1 MPRIDPARRDA
12 LPAGTSLREYTL
24 ESVVGHGGFGIVYR
38 AQHGELGATV
48 AVKEYLPVELAM
60 REGECVRVRSDTDSS
75 IYQDGLRRFRDEARA
90 LMQFQNHQGIVS
102 CRDFFRANGTA
113 YMVMDYEDGPSLAEV
128 LATREAA
135 GRPFGQADLL
145 GVMVPLLDGL
155 ERVHE
160 AGLLHRDIKPSNILI
175 RRTDERPVLI
185 DFGAAKQDMAGRT
198 KSMAPY
204 TEGYA
209 AMEQVADSGALG
221 PWTDMYGVG
230 AVMWRIV
237 AGGKPPWQPL
247 HPTRVESRSHAVVG
261 ASEDPMP
268 TAAQL
273 GKGRF
278 TRSVLDGI
286 DGCLRLQEGRRIQ
299 NCRELLGALQAKRT
313 DPEDLPFGRRF
324 PVLNKFTRTRLRDV
338 LRTEWMPVRWRVL
351 FGWALARSVGL
362 ALPIRL
368 MRDLRPPEQILSR
381 GILAAVVD
389 RDSTAQY
396 CIGKQYSSGNEM
408 REDYI
413 EAVWWYRKAAKQ
425 GHEDAQCRLGD
436 LYCFGLGVSRDYTAA
451 AEWYRRA
458 AEQGH
463 REAQG
468 MLGGLYRMG
477 KGVAQDDGEATE
489 WFQRAANQ
497 GHEDAEYLLGLQ
509 LPHEL
514 AVEHNDTE
522 TEDSSPQK
530 VKQGSWQ
537 SQCRLAFLYL
547 RRLDVSHSRSEYFG
561 NIVKK
566 GCVEANYELGQ
577 TYYMGS
583 HVAKDHAEAA
593 EWYRR
598 AAELGHA
605 GAQHALGKYHC
616 SAIEW
621 QSRKNRMGVAEFSHT
636 PGRFRRTEYATDEA
650 WTSIPENQD
659 GYGEPKY
666 RETDDTALT
675 KWYRRAAEQGHMES
689 QARLAKI
696 YELGLYEVERDA
708 IESIKWYRR
717 AAEQGH
723 VDSQCYLG
731 FVYKSGTEVDKDYI
745 EAARWYRR
753 AAEQGDSGAQYSL
766 GSLYEENGESQD
778 YVEALKWYCRA
789 AEQGHRRAQDK
800 LLSLYQWREEV
811 ADDGKLVEWLQR
823 LADQGDR
830 RSQDKLADP
839 TLQAVKNYWKAAE
852 KGDLE
857 SQYNLANCYEAH
869 GRFSIYKNYVNAA
882 KWYRRAAEQGHLE
895 SQSRLGWIYSAG
907 QGVKQD
913 YVESLKWYHRAAEQ
927 GHYWSQRK
935 LGDVYNPCFIED
947 YGVGKD
953 LAEAARWYQRAAR
966 HDQLE
971 PEWARGSLRYDLGQI
986 YEEDGVSQD
995 YAEAARWY
1003 RKAAGQGHC
1012 EAQYRLGLLY
1022 HRGRGVER
1030 DLAEA
1035 ANWYRKAVERGLES
1049 QRGRIRY
1056 GLGQIYEEDGALQ
1069 DYTEAVRWYRKAADL
1084 GSLDPQHL
1092 LGCFY
1097 FWGRGISKDHA
1108 NAARWYREAA
1118 ERRLFPT

>member
-12 LPAGTSLREYTL
+12 LPAGTSVREYTL

-48 AVKEYLPVELAM
+48 AVKEYLPVELAV
-60 REGECVRVRSDTDSS
+60 REGLCVRVRSDTDSS
-75 IYQDGLRRFRDEARA
+75 TYQDGLRRFRDEARA
-90 LMQFQNHQGIVS
+90 LMQFQDHQGIVS

-175 RRTDERPVLI
+175 RRADERPVLI
-185 DFGAAKQDMAGRT
+185 DFGAAKQDMASKT

-313 DPEDLPFGRRF
+313 DPEDLPFGRSF

-338 LRTEWMPVRWRVL
+338 LRTEWMPVRWRAL

-413 EAVWWYRKAAKQ
+413 EAVWWYRKAAEQ

-489 WFQRAANQ
+489 WFRRAANQ
-497 GHEDAEYLLGLQ
+497 GHEDAQYLLGWQ
-509 LPHEL
+509 HEEERE
-514 AVEHNDTE
+514 VEEDGAE
-522 TEDSSPQK
+522 TRESSQK
-530 VKQGSWQ
+530 TVRQANGQ

-547 RRLDVSHSRSEYFG
+547 RRLVTVSSYYNHQVGSVVE
-561 NIVKK
+561 K
-566 GCVEANYELGQ
+566 GCEGANYRLGGI
-577 TYYMGS
+577 YRRGLL
-583 HVAKDHAEAA
+583 VAKDHSEAT

-605 GAQHALGKYHC
+605 GAQGALGAQYC
-616 SAIEW
+616 STVEW
-621 QSRKNRMGVAEFSHT
+621 YSRKSRMGVAERSHT
-636 PGRFRRTEYATDEA
+636 PGRFREA
-650 WTSIPENQD
+650 V
-659 GYGEPKY
+659 YGIGERLCLGNY
-666 RETDDTALT
+666 RGPRLGRRLEEVLWKLCWIEVRMVPNHEESV
-675 KWYRRAAEQGHMES
+675 KWYCKALKSYRIAAEQGHLES
-689 QARLAKI
+689 QIHLAYI
-696 YELGLYEVERDA
+696 YRIGSEVE
-708 IESIKWYRR
+708 
-717 AAEQGH
+717 
-723 VDSQCYLG
+723 
-731 FVYKSGTEVDKDYI
+731 KDYS

-766 GSLYEENGESQD
+766 GSLYEEDGELQD
-778 YVEALKWYCRA
+778 HAEAVKWYCRA
-789 AEQGHRRAQDK
+789 AEQGHRRAQDQ
-800 LLSLYQWREEV
+800 LVWLYEWGEEV

-830 RSQDKLADP
+830 RAQDQLADP
-839 TLQAVKNYWKAAE
+839 TLQAVKKYWKAAE

-857 SQYNLANCYEAH
+857 SQYNLAHCYEQQ
-869 GRFSIYKNYVNAA
+869 REYVKAS
-882 KWYRRAAEQGHLE
+882 KWYRKAADEGHLE
-895 SQSRLGWIYSAG
+895 SQHRLAEILGHG
-907 QGVKQD
+907 HGRVEQD
-913 YVESLKWYHRAAEQ
+913 YIQSVKWYRKAAEQ
-927 GHYWSQRK
+927 GHYWSQRMV
-935 LGDVYNPCFIED
+935 GDVYSPHIADD

-953 LAEAARWYQRAAR
+953 LAEATKWYCRAAEQSR
-966 HDQLE
+966 FE
-971 PEWARGSLRYDLGQI
+971 PGWGAGNLRYNLGRI
-986 YEEDGVSQD
+986 YEEDGALQD

-1003 RKAAGQGHC
+1003 REAVEQGHY

-1035 ANWYRKAVERGLES
+1035 ANWYRKALERGPYEY
-1049 QRGRIRY
+1049 QQGRIPY
-1056 GLGQIYEEDGALQ
+1056 YLGQIYEEDGALQ
-1069 DYTEAVRWYRKAADL
+1069 DYAEAVRWYRKAADL
-1084 GSLDPQHL
+1084 GSLDPQNL

-1097 FWGRGISKDHA
+1097 FRGRGISRDHT
-1108 NAARWYREAA
+1108 NAVKWYREAA
-1118 ERRLFPT
+1118 ERRLFPS